1 MEINIWE
8 ERDTMIKKIDH
19 TLLGTAYHTWLQSL
33 FHFSY
38 ADYYQPYINKF
49 GVIRVINDD
58 ILHAN
63 SGHDLHKHRD
73 VEILTYL
80 IEGELTHTPKTDVP
94 QKLARGELYYMSAG
108 SGMEHAEF
116 NWGEKPVRLLQLW
129 IRPNQKNLSPKVEY
143 GRFKRESRL
152 NQWQCIV
159 SGLKGIADIK
169 IHQELNIWVSELEE
183 NKSLSFEVKPD
194 RQAYL
199 IQIEGESMI
208 NNIAMVEKD
217 GLEIFGD
224 PIQIKAIKSSY
235 FIIIEMKSNEE

>member
-1 MEINIWE
+1 
-8 ERDTMIKKIDH
+8 MIKKIDH

-80 IEGELTHTPKTDVP
+80 IEGELTHTPKVGMP
-94 QKLARGELYYMSAG
+94 KKLTRGELYYMSAG

-116 NWGEKPVRLLQLW
+116 NWGDEPVRMIQLW
-129 IRPNQKNLSPKVEY
+129 IRPNQKNAKPHVEY
-143 GRFKRESRL
+143 GCFTKEQRH
-152 NQWQCIV
+152 NQWQNIV
-159 SGLKGIADIK
+159 SDSQHLAPIK
-169 IHQELNIWVSELEE
+169 IHQEVNIWVSEVDAHHELD
-183 NKSLSFEVKPD
+183 FEVLKN

-199 IQIEGESMI
+199 IQLEGESVI
-208 NNIAMVEKD
+208 NKIAMSEKD
-217 GLEIFGD
+217 GMEIFEESIR
-224 PIQIKAIKSSY
+224 IQTLSPS
-235 FIIIEMKSNEE
+235 FFMIIEMKTTGK